1 MVVKVFGL
9 TVFYNGNSRPALEDV
24 TVEFRKG
31 EMVLLM
37 GPNGAGK
44 STLIRAIL
52 GLVRPAAGRIE
63 VLGTDPTRDRSV
75 RRRIAYV
82 PQARSL
88 NVQAPLRVRDLVE
101 MGALLS
107 PRRPDHD
114 GELARRIE
122 TALES
127 VGLLDK
133 INARIAHLS
142 GGQLARALLAR
153 ALAQDPE
160 IYLLDEPFESID
172 TASEAAVLRALRS
185 ERERGKLVLVTEH
198 HITDFSEF
206 DRIVFLN
213 RRVIASGRPDE
224 VLSNRS
230 VTDLL
235 LAGHR

>member
-1 MVVKVFGL
+1 
-9 TVFYNGNSRPALEDV
+9 
-24 TVEFRKG
+24 
-31 EMVLLM
+31 
-37 GPNGAGK
+37 
-44 STLIRAIL
+44 
-52 GLVRPAAGRIE
+52 
-63 VLGTDPTRDRSV
+63 
-75 RRRIAYV
+75 
-82 PQARSL
+82 
-88 NVQAPLRVRDLVE
+88 
-101 MGALLS
+101 
-107 PRRPDHD
+107 RPDHD

-172 TASEAAVLRALRS
+172 AASEAAVLRALRS